1 MPPRNRISIP
11 DDISQRVTVPSNDR
25 VLAPIP
31 IDRLRRLHRHL
42 VSALL
47 ASQAVPGQRD
57 IPSSGKPE
65 PVGFAAR
72 VAGAACALCKGSCCG
87 GGDDD
92 AFLSETTMTR
102 VRQAKPELELLEVAN
117 LYVQRVPDIGYEGSC
132 IFHGERGCT
141 LDRSLRS
148 DVCNNFFC
156 GPLGAYLKT
165 GTATPVSI
173 IAGEGDTM
181 RRSPVLRPG
190 Q

>member
-1 MPPRNRISIP
+1 MPRRNRISLP
-11 DDISQRVTVPSNDR
+11 DDISRRVTVPRDDK
-25 VLAPIP
+25 VLVPITL
-31 IDRLRRLHRHL
+31 DRLRRLHRHL

-47 ASQAVPGQRD
+47 ASQGDSHQRD
-57 IPSSGKPE
+57 SPSSSKRE

-92 AFLSETTMTR
+92 AFLGESTMTR
-102 VRQAKPELELLEVAN
+102 VRQANPELELLEVAN

-132 IFHGERGCT
+132 IFHGEQGCT

-148 DVCNNFFC
+148 DVCNDFFC
-156 GPLGAYLKT
+156 GALGAYLKT
-165 GTATPVSI
+165 GTASPVTI
-173 IAGEGDTM
+173 IAGEGDGI